1 LKKAQEVLTTSPSP
15 CMGRGDRSL
24 LRWAG
29 LNVNGTIT
37 ALGAWVIFRTGPAHH
52 SLRSWS
58 PLPINGESEV
68 RKFVLAFLVTLLLP
82 FAAHADAAQHEA
94 RAKALYREVRCVA
107 CQSQDIADSDAAIA
121 ADMRREIREAIAQ
134 GRTNEEIRA
143 GLSARYGDYVLFR
156 PRFSLG
162 NLLLWGLPPLVL
174 IGGVGVFVFMSR
186 RKGQSR
192 DYALSEAENAR
203 LREILKD
210 DT

>member
-1 LKKAQEVLTTSPSP
+1 MQGFSAMTRIFVPHPAEALPVGKARPPSPRRNGEKVLTA
-15 CMGRGDRSL
+15 L
-24 LRWAG
+24 L
-29 LNVNGTIT
+29 
-37 ALGAWVIFRTGPAHH
+37 
-52 SLRSWS
+52 
-58 PLPINGESEV
+58 
-68 RKFVLAFLVTLLLP
+68 LALLLP
-82 FAAHADAAQHEA
+82 LAAHADAAQDEA

-121 ADMRREIREAIAQ
+121 ADMRREIREAVAQ

>member
-1 LKKAQEVLTTSPSP
+1 
-15 CMGRGDRSL
+15 
-24 LRWAG
+24 
-29 LNVNGTIT
+29 
-37 ALGAWVIFRTGPAHH
+37 
-52 SLRSWS
+52 
-58 PLPINGESEV
+58 
-68 RKFVLAFLVTLLLP
+68 
-82 FAAHADAAQHEA
+82 
-94 RAKALYREVRCVA
+94 
-107 CQSQDIADSDAAIA
+107 
-121 ADMRREIREAIAQ
+121 MRREIREAIAQ

-192 DYALSEAENAR
+192 DYALSETENAR